1 MEKEEMT
8 EVEKKQLAEAEKRQE
23 ETVINARELILPILK
38 SKNLSVDQS
47 KLICDLLAIAI
58 QQGQFEL
65 LKEHKV
71 SDLKLLDFISDEY
84 PQSETVRELLGSISG
99 MNMLDSINSLQW
111 MVAKMNKII
120 EDENKLRKFEELKL
134 DF

>member
-1 MEKEEMT
+1 MT

>member
-38 SKNLSVDQS
+38 SKNLSVEQS

-84 PQSETVRELLGSISG
+84 PQSETVRELLSSISG

>member
-38 SKNLSVDQS
+38 SKNLSVEQS